1 MGSRVR
7 LNRRKILRV
16 LAGILFALATIKI
29 HYDVKV
35 EMERGGRGDGGQL
48 ENLQVGSESP
58 DFSATDLQGRQVTLS
73 EFRGQ
78 KVVVVDFWATWCAPC
93 VMAMPKLQELH
104 DEFKEREVEVLAV
117 NLGEDPDLVRR
128 FLELK
133 KYTFR
138 VVMDQKRVIANR
150 FGVSAIPA
158 LVVVDADGRI
168 GWTRVGYNPEKA
180 DELRQVVERLSR
192 ERRSQESG
200 AKQKI
205 IDEHH
210 PD

>member
-1 MGSRVR
+1 M
-7 LNRRKILRV
+7 
-16 LAGILFALATIKI
+16 
-29 HYDVKV
+29 
-35 EMERGGRGDGGQL
+35 
-48 ENLQVGSESP
+48 
-58 DFSATDLQGRQVTLS
+58 
-73 EFRGQ
+73 
-78 KVVVVDFWATWCAPC
+78 VVDFWATWCAPC
-93 VMAMPKLQELH
+93 VTAMPKLQELH

-158 LVVVDADGRI
+158 LVVVDADGRV
-168 GWTRVGYNPEKA
+168 GWTRVGYNAEKA
-180 DELRQVVERLSR
+180 HELRQVVERLSR

-200 AKQKI
+200 AKQEI
-205 IDEHH
+205 VDERH